1 MGESGII
8 FMGLRPYHII
18 KVTGFISSLNDV
30 SIKLTFND
38 RSMELMA
45 DIETKKSER
54 EDGRLTVERL

>member
-1 MGESGII
+1 
-8 FMGLRPYHII
+8 MGLRPYHII